1 MRILCVYMLTLPNY
15 YEVWYNYERFHLF
28 EITRPHRLTARTV
41 GSHPTNRSSILRGVM
56 VDRNENDLCNNTQ
69 VVFISNTQSAFWS
82 GKS

>member
-41 GSHPTNRSSILRGVM
+41 GSHPTNRSSILRGVTKE
-56 VDRNENDLCNNTQ
+56 RASSSTREG
-69 VVFISNTQSAFWS
+69 SNLITE
-82 GKS
+82 KLLN